1 MLENRSNTTAS
12 EAVDLS
18 ASRDGLGPIYKRYVL
33 AISRLNSH
41 LKLLKYDPSSDA
53 QVCAPFFVRGVGRS
67 APGPVGRP
75 SDCDNVG
82 LPAVGVNVMSYGSL
96 IGCSTLST
104 STSRT
109 ARSSSPKCCSRSARY
124 ATPSR
129 SSRRQR
135 NAPAP
140 PVLGLSPDM
149 HARAFPARTRQN
161 ERA

>member
-53 QVCAPFFVRGVGRS
+53 QVCAPFFVRGVDRS

-75 SDCDNVG
+75 SDCDRMLAC
-82 LPAVGVNVMSYGSL
+82 LPLGS
-96 IGCSTLST
+96 T
-104 STSRT
+104 
-109 ARSSSPKCCSRSARY
+109 
-124 ATPSR
+124 
-129 SSRRQR
+129 
-135 NAPAP
+135 
-140 PVLGLSPDM
+140 
-149 HARAFPARTRQN
+149 
-161 ERA
+161 